1 MGPGLAH
8 EGQISEAAER
18 YAAAVF
24 ELADESK
31 ALEAVEKD
39 LSGFAG
45 AMAESADLRRAAA
58 SPLIAPDEKSRA
70 LTAVAAKLGLSTLG
84 KNVIGVAAANG
95 RAADIPGIAAAF
107 RRRLAEKR
115 GEREVEIIS
124 ATPLDAKQLDTL
136 TAALAKALG
145 QAVQT
150 TTKVDPS
157 LIGGFIARA
166 GSRQFDA
173 SVKTKLDN
181 LKLALKAQ

>member
-1 MGPGLAH
+1 
-8 EGQISEAAER
+8 
-18 YAAAVF
+18 
-24 ELADESK
+24 
-31 ALEAVEKD
+31 
-39 LSGFAG
+39 
-45 AMAESADLRRAAA
+45 MANEIEVRLR
-58 SPLIAPDEKSRA
+58 IE
-70 LTAVAAKLGLSTLG
+70 G